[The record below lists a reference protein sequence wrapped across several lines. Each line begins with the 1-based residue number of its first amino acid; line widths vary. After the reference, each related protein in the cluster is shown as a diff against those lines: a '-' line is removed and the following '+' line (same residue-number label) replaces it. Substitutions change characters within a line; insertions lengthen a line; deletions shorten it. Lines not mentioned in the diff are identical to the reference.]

1 MNSWQVFNTQS
12 TYLRLLKYIE
22 EQQQRTKVMADI
34 ESYIRSNISEPS
46 DFYEEELFKPLL
58 RHG

>member
-34 ESYIRSNISEPS
+34 ESYVRLNIAEPS
-46 DFYEEELFKPLL
+46 DYYEEELFKPLL